1 MSSILYYLLCSLL
14 SLGVISGISL
24 MMKVKTAV
32 LGNMI
37 SALSLFF
44 GILVTL
50 LYNEILSVWSIFI
63 YMLAGLLIGGALAI
77 RVKMIEMP
85 QMVALLNGVGGLA
98 SALVGILTF
107 AGIGVVAGGHPLF
120 VHITAMLTVVIGL
133 VTFTGSIVAA
143 GKLHKMITQKP
154 VIWSAHRLW
163 LLASLVIL
171 ALVLITTFFAGSS
184 TSLIGLLLATAIVTS
199 SFFGIAF
206 AIRVGGADMPITISL
221 LNSLSGVAG
230 AIAGMAVNDLLL
242 VSVGGIVGAS
252 GLLLTQI
259 MCKAMNRDLGQIL
272 SGRRSQAA
280 GAKLQD
286 VLVAN
291 EASPEQGEGAIQ
303 PSLHE
308 GDPVTGEGK
317 NEEKETESPQPLS
330 DPAEVLRSARS
341 VIIVPGYGMAMAQA
355 QNQVRQL
362 TTQLEEKGAVVRY
375 AIHPVA
381 GRMPGHMNVL
391 LAEVDVPYEQLFEM
405 EAINDEFATTDLVVV
420 IGANDVINPAAREA
434 ADTPI
439 YGMPVL
445 NVDRGREVFICNYD
459 LNPGYAGVE
468 NPLYSR
474 KQGMHLMLGDAKDS
488 LTELLKMLG

>member
-1 MSSILYYLLCSLL
+1 
-14 SLGVISGISL
+14 
-24 MMKVKTAV
+24 
-32 LGNMI
+32 
-37 SALSLFF
+37 
-44 GILVTL
+44 
-50 LYNEILSVWSIFI
+50 
-63 YMLAGLLIGGALAI
+63 
-77 RVKMIEMP
+77 
-85 QMVALLNGVGGLA
+85 
-98 SALVGILTF
+98 
-107 AGIGVVAGGHPLF
+107 
-120 VHITAMLTVVIGL
+120 
-133 VTFTGSIVAA
+133 
-143 GKLHKMITQKP
+143 
-154 VIWSAHRLW
+154 
-163 LLASLVIL
+163 
-171 ALVLITTFFAGSS
+171 
-184 TSLIGLLLATAIVTS
+184 
-199 SFFGIAF
+199 
-206 AIRVGGADMPITISL
+206 
-221 LNSLSGVAG
+221 
-230 AIAGMAVNDLLL
+230 
-242 VSVGGIVGAS
+242 VGGIVGAS